1 MLAGRQESQGSFRA
15 NTLLVQISFGVG
27 SGQNKTEVSVRM
39 TVHGQEEPLG
49 IDALRQRE
57 TRNVA
62 PAHDLPIGIRYRAN
76 WKSFKYGTR
85 GIHLL
90 LHAHSLK
97 GLDEALRKKLDVR
110 SDESRI
116 DLHIQIHPFVTE

>member
-1 MLAGRQESQGSFRA
+1 MLVGRQESQGSFRA
-15 NTLLVQISFGVG
+15 NTLLVQISFRIG
-27 SGQNKTEVSVRM
+27 SGQNETEIRVRM
-39 TVHGQEEPLG
+39 TVHGQEEPFG
-49 IDALRQRE
+49 IDALRQRK

-62 PAHDLPIGIRYRAN
+62 PTHNLPTGVRYRAD
-76 WKSFKYGTR
+76 WKSFKHDTR
-85 GIHLL
+85 HIHLL

-110 SDESRI
+110 PDESRI

>member
-1 MLAGRQESQGSFRA
+1 
-15 NTLLVQISFGVG
+15 
-27 SGQNKTEVSVRM
+27 M
-39 TVHGQEEPLG
+39 TVHGQEEPFG

-62 PAHDLPIGIRYRAN
+62 PTHNLPTGVRYRAN
-76 WKSFKYGTR
+76 WKSFKHDTR

-90 LHAHSLK
+90 LHAQSLK
-97 GLDEALRKKLDVR
+97 GLDEAPREKLDVR

-116 DLHIQIHPFVTE
+116 DLHIQYTPS